1 MFLSVIL
8 PGNGMRLHTK
18 VFGAPACVQPV
29 VFSDVVLLCSGWVMS
44 VCERQWFSQMPHRL
58 SDEQRKLIS
67 YANRFFVLAVGLFH
81 SLWADLFFGWYG
93 ILLIKTWKLICSNS
107 YRRFV
112 VGEMWQMSKLFQRV
126 QWLESVLQCHLTFV
140 PANLGSWWRP
150 EEKERWCLQNDL
162 GVPRPDC
169 DLLREMQARRP
180 GGGVHEPQGETEN
193 RSVRERCK
201 VQL

>member
-1 MFLSVIL
+1 MTTVTSPVLCFSYDLEEKNASGESIVSGRFSKLQNNGISFIMFLSVIL

-44 VCERQWFSQMPHRL
+44 ICERQWFSQMPNRL

-81 SLWADLFFGWYG
+81 SLWTDLFFGWYG

-112 VGEMWQMSKLFQRV
+112 FGSRRNVADVKAFSEGTMARICLTMPPYFCARKLGIMMEAWRKGKMM
-126 QWLESVLQCHLTFV
+126 LT
-140 PANLGSWWRP
+140 
-150 EEKERWCLQNDL
+150 K
-162 GVPRPDC
+162 
-169 DLLREMQARRP
+169 
-180 GGGVHEPQGETEN
+180 
-193 RSVRERCK
+193 
-201 VQL
+201 